1 LRLSPYGVDPVR
13 GIFGLDR
20 LTEREKE
27 VLLLLGMGMGT
38 GTGLGK
44 PATGGELRIAE
55 RTVRAHIARI
65 VDKLGQRTRLQ
76 AAVLSV
82 LVHHALCT
90 DTHCACRHAATA
102 VEDPPLPS
110 AA

>member
-1 LRLSPYGVDPVR
+1 MR

-27 VLLLLGMGMGT
+27 VLLLLG
-38 GTGLGK
+38 TGLGNRQL
-44 PATGGELRIAE
+44 AQELRIAE
-55 RTVRAHIARI
+55 RTVKAHIARI
-65 VDKLGQRTRLQ
+65 MDKLGQQTRLQ

-82 LVHHALCT
+82 LIHHTLCT
-90 DTHCACRHAATA
+90 DTHCTCRHAATA
-102 VEDPPLPS
+102 AEELPLPS